1 MRPLEQIQAINEQ
14 LNGPGVWDGTAPKPA
29 SEHVA
34 LIQDSLREFGLSE
47 DDVQV
52 FGFPFFGK

>member
-1 MRPLEQIQAINEQ
+1 MRPIEQIQATNEQ
-14 LNGPGVWDGTAPKPA
+14 ANGPGVWETPKPKPA

-34 LIQDSLREFGLSE
+34 LQASLREFGLSE

-52 FGFPFFGK
+52 FGFPFFGR